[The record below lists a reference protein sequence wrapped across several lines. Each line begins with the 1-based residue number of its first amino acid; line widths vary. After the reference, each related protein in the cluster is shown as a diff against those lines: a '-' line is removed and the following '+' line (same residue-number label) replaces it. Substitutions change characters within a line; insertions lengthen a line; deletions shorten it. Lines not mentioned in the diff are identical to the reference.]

1 MQNRLTRRK
10 KLANDKLRLL
20 VNILLILVVAGL
32 NFEAIPNI
40 NTYINSNRLN
50 TNFSQPQV
58 KASFTNQDLTQEK
71 TAKTVIQVKAA
82 KKWNKKYTYLR
93 LTINSADDTKKFA
106 KNMQTSADFIIN
118 QLHENNLEPKQVSIN
133 VKNDNNFEQFGYSL
147 LQFATLIDQRY
158 YANNSTYLSKVEIA
172 EKVIH
177 FLAGLVT
184 LISLIALVWLI
195 AIPRGKIV
203 LY

>member
-71 TAKTVIQVKAA
+71 TAKTVIQVKAQ
-82 KKWNKKYTYLR
+82 R
-93 LTINSADDTKKFA
+93 SGI
-106 KNMQTSADFIIN
+106 KNI
-118 QLHENNLEPKQVSIN
+118 
-133 VKNDNNFEQFGYSL
+133 
-147 LQFATLIDQRY
+147 LI
-158 YANNSTYLSKVEIA
+158 
-172 EKVIH
+172 
-177 FLAGLVT
+177 
-184 LISLIALVWLI
+184 
-195 AIPRGKIV
+195 
-203 LY
+203 

>member
-1 MQNRLTRRK
+1 MIPKNLPKICKPVR
-10 KLANDKLRLL
+10 
-20 VNILLILVVAGL
+20 ILL
-32 NFEAIPNI
+32 
-40 NTYINSNRLN
+40 
-50 TNFSQPQV
+50 
-58 KASFTNQDLTQEK
+58 
-71 TAKTVIQVKAA
+71 
-82 KKWNKKYTYLR
+82 
-93 LTINSADDTKKFA
+93 
-106 KNMQTSADFIIN
+106 
-118 QLHENNLEPKQVSIN
+118 VSIN

-203 LY
+203 HY